1 MPKLKTNRSAK
12 KRIRITKNGK
22 AKYFKAGR
30 GHLLTG
36 KSSKRKRNMG
46 SDGYIE
52 SGELKSIH
60 KMLPYGA

>member
-12 KRIRITKNGK
+12 KRIRITKSGK
-22 AKYFKAGR
+22 AKFFRAGR

-36 KSSKRKRNMG
+36 KNSKQKRHMG
-46 SDGYIE
+46 KDGYIE

-60 KMLPYGA
+60 KMLPYGS

>member
-12 KRIRITKNGK
+12 KRIRITKSGK

-36 KSSKRKRNMG
+36 KSSKRKRTMG
-46 SDGYIE
+46 NDGYIE